1 MSVLIDYTEIIDYD
15 MASILIGSTRYDIIS
30 MLIDYIA

>member
-1 MSVLIDYTEIIDYD
+1 MSVLIDYTAYD
-15 MASILIGSTRYDIIS
+15 MVSILIGSTGYGMIS